1 MVSVGFPAE
10 PVEVGSAWTS
20 PGAIGSHGTVIPVTY
35 QCRLTALD
43 ASTYTME
50 VTYAQS
56 FSQPSDAGAIEATI
70 VGWGNIV
77 GSLAN
82 PLLISATLS
91 QSVDGIQG
99 TEPLNNDTM
108 ITLTATG

>member
-1 MVSVGFPAE
+1 MP
-10 PVEVGSAWTS
+10 T
-20 PGAIGSHGTVIPVTY
+20 
-35 QCRLTALD
+35 TALD

-56 FSQPSDAGAIEATI
+56 FSQPTDAGADPR
-70 VGWGNIV
+70 GDDHRMGNIV

-91 QSVDGIQG
+91 QSVDESDPG
-99 TEPLNNDTM
+99 PLNDDTM